1 MNTYKIGIIGYGGF
15 GKFLHNAWKS
25 LPSVE
30 IKAIADTDENQN
42 PGTPITFYNNWRD
55 LINDP
60 AIDIV
65 SVVTPPRTHAEI
77 ACAALDAG
85 KNVLVE
91 KPLAVT
97 IREAKKIIA
106 ARDRSGKIAAIDFM
120 QRFNPIVEVLHQL
133 GQKNVF
139 GKLRRV
145 DVENYAQDSSLS
157 DDHWFWNPDIGG
169 GILVE
174 HAVHFIDIVH
184 FLSNV
189 QPKRVEGFTASTNIL
204 RENQVIAN
212 VLYEDGMIASHY
224 HSFTRPGF
232 FEDTSIRLSYDLAQI
247 DLHGWIPLNGNIRVL
262 VNSEIEKELSKL
274 PGFEVI
280 RSQLIKEIKDVSR
293 PEGWGS
299 SDSSE
304 NGMTGTIR
312 SGKTDYQ
319 VDKMITAKLDIG
331 KSKAEV
337 YQQSVRSVM
346 TDLIKAIE
354 NSEHRLRTPLESGLL
369 SLDVAIQATEAGRK
383 KE

>member
-1 MNTYKIGIIGYGGF
+1 MTNHNIGIIGYGGF

-30 IKAIADTDENQN
+30 IKAIADKDENRN
-42 PGTPITFYNNWRD
+42 PGAPVTFYNSWRD

-85 KNVLVE
+85 KHVLVE

-97 IREAKKIIA
+97 FRDAEKIIA
-106 ARDRSGKIAAIDFM
+106 ARDRSGKTAAIDFM
-120 QRFNPIVEVLHQL
+120 QRFNPIVEALHHL

-184 FLSNV
+184 FLTDV
-189 QPKRVEGFTASTNIL
+189 QPTRIDGFSASTDGR
-204 RENQVIAN
+204 RENQVVAN
-212 VLYEDGMIASHY
+212 VVYEDGLIATHY

-247 DLHGWIPLNGNIRVL
+247 DLHGWIPLTGEIRVL
-262 VNSEIEKELSKL
+262 VNSETEKELSKL
-274 PGFEVI
+274 PGFREI
-280 RSQLIKEIKDVSR
+280 RTQKINEIEDESR

-299 SDSSE
+299 DDSIE
-304 NGMTGTIR
+304 NETSGTIR
-312 SGKTDYQ
+312 SGTTDYQ
-319 VDKMITAKLDIG
+319 IDKMITAKLDIG